1 MDSQVQQFLTVR
13 FVDLWLDVP
22 PGPLVIAVSESWE
35 TITAS
40 QTEPE
45 KEKEVT
51 SAPKDGF
58 VSVLSQSAKRR
69 MRATTRASKV
79 ATYDQHVK
87 VHKAAFLVLQSHFMF
102 RWGSMKRLLRSGLF
116 LQKEQLQ

>member
-1 MDSQVQQFLTVR
+1 MDRQVQQFLTVR
-13 FVDLWLDVP
+13 FVVRFVDLWLDVL
-22 PGPLVIAVSESWE
+22 PGPLVTAVR
-35 TITAS
+35 AGRL
-40 QTEPE
+40 TELE
-45 KEKEVT
+45 KKKEVT

-58 VSVLSQSAKRR
+58 VSVLSQPAKRR

-79 ATYDQHVK
+79 AAYDQHVR

-116 LQKEQLQ
+116 MQKEQLH